1 MDSFEGALPK
11 ADLGYEDNKEIPIQ
25 RILGIRINKFRT
37 LENQDVRLGNH
48 LTVISG
54 RNGTMKTSILGLIAH
69 PFDSDARDAFGAP
82 LKTILSNVF
91 RLSPDHDTDEYTY
104 DLLLQ
109 TPEGLLSEQV
119 RIYWVGDKTNRH
131 RVVVSGSEKGDG
143 NFALN
148 TSFLNLKRLF
158 PMVDTKA
165 KPDLEENT
173 QLNKKEAAALVDFY
187 EKVFPSSEYTAFT
200 PVREK
205 SLKTTFA
212 PSGAEALYDWTA
224 ISSGEDNLGAI
235 FNKLAGFMRN
245 LAKDG
250 TSNGILCIDE
260 FESSLHP
267 AAQNRLFDY
276 LYRWSQ
282 KNNVQVVVT
291 THSLHLIQHAYLTYP
306 KDMAANRIAMN
317 FISKGKA
324 KGKNTP
330 VLYNPPAEIAF
341 RELTLST
348 PEAAAKARK
357 IDVFCEDEYAI
368 HYAKRLIRSQ
378 SILALVEFHS
388 SLAPDGDKP
397 GTAYSELAKL
407 CTSFPLLLEGSLVLF
422 DGDVAETVTAKIKNK
437 SLFIKLPD
445 PANLAIERRIILHI
459 VELANDDDF
468 FIHFDKERDAFLDEF
483 KQAGLEA
490 LSPNSIADEKIVS
503 IARCKAWADNSP
515 KEFKKYVTYYAK
527 GVDSAA
533 FVKAFVDRVNTINSS
548 LGLPPIPAQD

>member
-1 MDSFEGALPK
+1 MESFKDALPK
-11 ADLGYEDNKEIPIQ
+11 AELGYDNNKEIPVQ
-25 RILGIRINKFRT
+25 RILGIEISKFRT
-37 LENQDVRLGNH
+37 LENQSVRLGNH
-48 LTVISG
+48 VTVISG

-91 RLSPDHDTDEYTY
+91 RLSPDHDKEEYTY
-104 DLLLQ
+104 DLILE
-109 TPEGLLSEQV
+109 TPGGLLSEQV

-165 KPDLEENT
+165 KPDLEEDT
-173 QLNKKEAAALVDFY
+173 QLNKREAEALVDLY
-187 EKVFPSSEYTAFT
+187 EKVFPSSDYTAFT

-212 PSGAEALYDWTA
+212 PSGADALYDWTA

-245 LAKDG
+245 PSKAG
-250 TSNGILCIDE
+250 ASNGILCIDE

-282 KNNVQVVVT
+282 KNNVQVVLT
-291 THSLHLIQHAYLTYP
+291 THSLHLIQHAYLNYP

-330 VLYNPPAEIAF
+330 ILYNPPAEIAF

-368 HYAKRLIRSQ
+368 HYAKCLIKSR
-378 SILALVEFHS
+378 SILGLIEFHS

-407 CTSFPLLLEGSLVLF
+407 CASFPLLLEGSLVLF
-422 DGDVAETVTAKIKNK
+422 DGDVADTVTAKIKNK
-437 SLFIKLPD
+437 DLFIKLPD
-445 PANLAIERRIILHI
+445 PDSLAIERRIILHI
-459 VELANDDDF
+459 VQLENDDEF
-468 FIHFDKERDAFLDEF
+468 FDHFDKERDVFLDEF
-483 KQAGLEA
+483 KQAGVEHLA
-490 LSPNSIADEKIVS
+490 PNSIADEKKVS
-503 IARCKAWADNSP
+503 MARCKAWADKSP
-515 KEFKKYVTYYAK
+515 KDFRKYVTYYAK
-527 GVDSAA
+527 TVDSAA
-533 FVKAFVDRVNTINSS
+533 FVKSFVDRVNNINSK
-548 LGLPPIPAQD
+548 LGLPSISA

>member
-11 ADLGYEDNKEIPIQ
+11 AELGYEDNKEIPIQ
-25 RILGIRINKFRT
+25 RIVGIRINKFRT

-48 LTVISG
+48 VTVISG

-91 RLSPDHDTDEYTY
+91 RLSPDHDTVEYTY
-104 DLLLQ
+104 NLVLQ
-109 TPEGLLSEQV
+109 TQKGLLSEQV

-165 KPDLEENT
+165 KPDLEEDT
-173 QLNKKEAAALVDFY
+173 QLNKKEAEALVDLY
-187 EKVFPSSEYTAFT
+187 EKVFPSSDYRAFT

-212 PSGAEALYDWTA
+212 PSGEDVLYDWTA

-245 LAKDG
+245 PGEGGA
-250 TSNGILCIDE
+250 SNGILCIDE

-276 LYRWSQ
+276 LYRWAQ
-282 KNNVQVVVT
+282 KHNVQVVLT
-291 THSLHLIQHAYLTYP
+291 THSLHLIQHAYLNYP

-330 VLYNPPAEIAF
+330 ILYNPPAEIAF

-368 HYAKRLIRSQ
+368 HYAKRLIKSQ
-378 SILALVEFHS
+378 SILGLVEFHS
-388 SLAPDGDKP
+388 SLATDGDKP

-407 CTSFPLLLEGSLVLF
+407 CSSFPLLLEGSLVLF
-422 DGDVAETVTAKIKNK
+422 DGDVPDTVTAKIKDK
-437 SLFIKLPD
+437 ALFIKLPD
-445 PANLAIERRIILHI
+445 PTNLAIERRIILHI
-459 VELANDDDF
+459 VQLENDDEF
-468 FIHFDKERDAFLDEF
+468 FVHFDKERDVFLDEF
-483 KQAGLEA
+483 KQAGVESLA
-490 LSPNSIADEKIVS
+490 PNLIADENKVS
-503 IARCKAWADNSP
+503 MARCKSWADNSP

-527 GVDSAA
+527 TVDSAA
-533 FVKAFVDRVNTINSS
+533 FVQAFVERVNNINSK